1 MGLICGFNTNNI
13 TIIRKYISQEDCNLE
28 DEEKDLTAKRTINSD
43 SKEPIDDILN
53 ELKSGLQ
60 EKYGNKLIDIMLFG
74 SYARGSERVDSDIDI
89 AIILE
94 DFSHACSEI
103 EKTGDLI
110 SALSLK
116 FDTLISLVPIK
127 ERDWLKT
134 KTSLIS
140 SIKRDGVGV

>member
-1 MGLICGFNTNNI
+1 M
-13 TIIRKYISQEDCNLE
+13 
-28 DEEKDLTAKRTINSD
+28 TARRTINLD

-60 EKYGNKLIDIMLFG
+60 EKYGNKLIDIRLFG
-74 SYARGSERVDSDIDI
+74 SYATGSERVDSDIDI